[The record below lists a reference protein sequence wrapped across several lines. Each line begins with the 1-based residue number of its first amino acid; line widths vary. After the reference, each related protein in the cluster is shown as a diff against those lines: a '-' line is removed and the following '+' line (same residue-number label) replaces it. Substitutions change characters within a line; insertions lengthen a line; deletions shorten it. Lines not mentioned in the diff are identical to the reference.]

1 MGKAAGESDFKI
13 GTLPS
18 LPDCIYIRDRT
29 EMTTNRI
36 LDSLRMQA
44 PLLSMTLP
52 PLSILENMIPN
63 LSYMSIGESA
73 SRVRHFLTES
83 SPLHD
88 IVLGRAKQDSHIRLA
103 QHLSDAWSPRFCS
116 CFCSCSCSCRLNK
129 RCNCY

>member
-52 PLSILENMIPN
+52 PLSKLENMIPN

-73 SRVRHFLTES
+73 SRVRHFLTDS

-88 IVLGRAKQDSHIRLA
+88 IVLGRAKLEADKIATLDWHNTCQMLGVPDFVLFFVLVHVLVV
-103 QHLSDAWSPRFCS
+103 
-116 CFCSCSCSCRLNK
+116 
-129 RCNCY
+129 